1 MGSNWATKEKK
12 HSDSVCLEETFPGWR
27 TLAGQLFRVEEAG
40 GLLEEVACELGPA
53 GRWDEGWCGR
63 GFVSVSSTQPS
74 FPVSGNGPHPAST
87 QEQHSG
93 FLVDVGKCWA
103 NGPLQLRC
111 SPLPETDA
119 DSCLG
124 WLGLAAGSWLCGS
137 PGFPLT
143 EMRKAVEFDLI
154 CTLSW

>member
-1 MGSNWATKEKK
+1 MGSKLTQRKRNIQIVCALKK
-12 HSDSVCLEETFPGWR
+12 HFQGGRTPGVGHR
-27 TLAGQLFRVEEAG
+27 TGRG
-40 GLLEEVACELGPA
+40 
-53 GRWDEGWCGR
+53 GRWPLWRRWRWAGPQQGGGTRAMRR
-63 GFVSVSSTQPS
+63 GLSASLPHNPS
-74 FPVSGNGPHPAST
+74 FPVSGMGRTQLPHRSST
-87 QEQHSG
+87 AG
-93 FLVDVGKCWA
+93 FLWTWGNAERNVVC
-103 NGPLQLRC
+103 QLRC

-124 WLGLAAGSWLCGS
+124 WLGLATGSWLCGS